1 MSFAEDQHPVGDLRP
16 GSEYEPFGKGA
27 RPGAAGRN
35 LHGFDTGAGQSRIE
49 RCGELP
55 GPVADQEP
63 EVGDHP
69 YLDYSEVPPR
79 LQWLRGPCTL
89 EAGLAEYDKRIG
101 LLSRPDL

>member
-27 RPGAAGRN
+27 RPGASGRN

-55 GPVADQEP
+55 GPVAAREP
-63 EVGDHP
+63 EVRGVIA
-69 YLDYSEVPPR
+69 EVHQEIAD
-79 LQWLRGPCTL
+79 LLRGP
-89 EAGLAEYDKRIG
+89 A
-101 LLSRPDL
+101 RPGAR